1 MKIKIKVT
9 CAGYDF
15 AYTKGQV
22 VDAEKDVAAALIK
35 AGYAEEI
42 KSKESV
48 KKDADG

>member
-22 VDAEKDVAAALIK
+22 VDAEKDVAVA
-35 AGYAEEI
+35 
-42 KSKESV
+42 
-48 KKDADG
+48 